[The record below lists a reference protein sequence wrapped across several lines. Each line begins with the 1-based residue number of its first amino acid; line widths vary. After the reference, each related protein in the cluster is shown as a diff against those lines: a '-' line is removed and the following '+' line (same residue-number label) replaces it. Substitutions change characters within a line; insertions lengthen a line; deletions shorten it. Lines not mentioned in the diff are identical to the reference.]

1 MPYVIEKKGS
11 YADINNYVVGH
22 DEFGM
27 VDKNENIK
35 EYSQHESYNGK
46 LWKKQWKCWKLECK
60 CLEYNHK

>member
-46 LWKKQWKCWKLECK
+46 L
-60 CLEYNHK
+60 